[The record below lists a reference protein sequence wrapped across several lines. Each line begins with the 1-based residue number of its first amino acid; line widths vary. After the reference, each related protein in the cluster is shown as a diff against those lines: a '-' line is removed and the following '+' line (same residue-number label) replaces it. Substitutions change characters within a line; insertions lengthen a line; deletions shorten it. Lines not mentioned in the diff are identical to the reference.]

1 MARLAGLPDAVLERA
16 SEILDNLESEELG
29 EDGRPRLAE
38 HGRAERE
45 SVRPDDQ
52 QLALFGTGPP
62 RNPTETEVLDQL
74 RALDPDRIT
83 PMDALA
89 VLARL
94 VERLR
99 GEGAGR

>member
-1 MARLAGLPDAVLERA
+1 
-16 SEILDNLESEELG
+16 
-29 EDGRPRLAE
+29 
-38 HGRAERE
+38 
-45 SVRPDDQ
+45 
-52 QLALFGTGPP
+52 
-62 RNPTETEVLDQL
+62 VLDQL